1 MYRQGRAVATRYLVL
16 YTFPR
21 QGDGPSRVGLSV
33 GRKVGGAV
41 ERNHVKRLLREACT
55 AQGQA
60 IQPGQD
66 VVLVARAA
74 ALELATTRGLE
85 GIGGA
90 LEELLA
96 KAHHEGGASS

>member
-1 MYRQGRAVATRYLVL
+1 LVL

-21 QGDGPSRVGLSV
+21 DVGQPSRVGLSV

-41 ERNHVKRLLREACT
+41 ERNHVKRLLREAC
-55 AQGQA
+55 AVHAEA
-60 IQPGQD
+60 IPQGQD

-74 ALELATTRGLE
+74 AKELASTRGLA

-90 LEELLA
+90 LEELLT
-96 KAHHEGGASS
+96 KAHRDGGAES